1 MKEFKVKEIR
11 RNSFFTKTV
20 FLDQGFIVLTPE
32 MPFAEEMAGILEK
45 WSFNSIYSDGEPQSQ
60 YIGNN
65 TDTAASSVSSINL
78 SQQPNSENLGKAQEY
93 YSNLLFYVDSVFVKA
108 SISDELDF
116 KSVMEKIREMVEYI
130 KEDRRGLLMVMNN
143 TEPLPGK
150 NYTTIH
156 SIRSAVYSIII
167 GTYLKLPQHRLIEL
181 GVAALVHEL
190 GMLKLPS
197 NVYLKERLLSPQE
210 QKAMMTHPIL
220 GYSLLKSHDFPL
232 TICLAALE
240 HHERENAGGYP
251 RRLTG
256 EKINL
261 YSKIIA
267 VVCSYEALI
276 TKRPH
281 KEPKNAYTAMLEL
294 LKNEGKQY
302 NDTVVRAFANSISI
316 YPIGLYVLLSNDKKG
331 QVIDVDPENSR
342 HPVVQIFG
350 EHTPDGKNKIA
361 QITPGVLTIVRPLNK
376 SEIEN

>member
-1 MKEFKVKEIR
+1 MNEFKLKEIR
-11 RNSFFTKTV
+11 KNSFFTKTA

-32 MPFAEEMAGILEK
+32 MPFSDEIANILEK
-45 WSFNSIYSDGEPQSQ
+45 WSFNSIYSDGGPQSQ
-60 YIGNN
+60 YAGSS
-65 TDTAASSVSSINL
+65 TDTVVPSVSSIDL
-78 SQQPNSENLGKAQEY
+78 SQQPDSEGLGKAQEY
-93 YSNLLFYVDSVFVKA
+93 YSNLLFYVDNVFVKA
-108 SISDELDF
+108 SVSDELDY
-116 KSVMEKIREMVEYI
+116 KGIMDKIKEMVEFL
-130 KEDRRGLLMVMNN
+130 KEDRRGLLMVLSN

-150 NYTTIH
+150 NYTAIH

-181 GVAALVHEL
+181 GISALVHEL

-197 NVYLKERLLSPQE
+197 NIYLNQRLLSPQE
-210 QKAMMTHPIL
+210 QKAVMTHPIL
-220 GYSLLKSHDFPL
+220 GYTLLKSHDFPL
-232 TICLAALE
+232 AVCLGALE

-256 EKINL
+256 EKISL

-281 KEPKNAYTAMLEL
+281 KDAKDGYTAMLEL

-302 NDTVVRAFANSISI
+302 NDTIVRAFANSISI
-316 YPIGLYVLLSNDKKG
+316 YPIGLYVLLSNNKKG
-331 QVIDVDPENSR
+331 QVINVDPENSR
-342 HPVVQIFG
+342 QPVVQIFG

-361 QITPGVLTIVRPLNK
+361 QITPGVLNIVRPLTK